1 MEQNSNMNKR
11 FITWNYIET
20 AVDNIASQI
29 KSSGLDIQY
38 IFGMPRGGLIPAVML
53 SHKLNIPLFKFG
65 MVLDSKVLIVDD
77 ICDSGHT
84 LKNYEPYRCPTATIH
99 YKTTAEYEPSFW
111 WRLAPQNEWI
121 VYPWENKDSKTVADY
136 LAR

>member
-65 MVLDSKVLIVDD
+65 MVLDSKVLIIDD
-77 ICDSGHT
+77 ICDSGLT
-84 LKNYEPYRCPTATIH
+84 LHKYNVPTATIH
-99 YKTTAEYEPSFW
+99 TKETASVQPTFHYEVVDKD
-111 WRLAPQNEWI
+111 WI
-121 VYPWENKDSKTVADY
+121 VYPWERADSKTIQDY
-136 LAR
+136 ATKGE

>member
-1 MEQNSNMNKR
+1 MNKR
-11 FITWNYIET
+11 FITWDYIET
-20 AVDNIASQI
+20 AIDNIASQV

-77 ICDSGHT
+77 ICDSGLT
-84 LKNYEPYRCPTATIH
+84 LHKYNVPTATIH
-99 YKTTAEYEPSFW
+99 TKETASVQPTFHYEVVDESTW
-111 WRLAPQNEWI
+111 YY
-121 VYPWENKDSKTVADY
+121 YPWERRDSETIADY
-136 LAR
+136 LKK